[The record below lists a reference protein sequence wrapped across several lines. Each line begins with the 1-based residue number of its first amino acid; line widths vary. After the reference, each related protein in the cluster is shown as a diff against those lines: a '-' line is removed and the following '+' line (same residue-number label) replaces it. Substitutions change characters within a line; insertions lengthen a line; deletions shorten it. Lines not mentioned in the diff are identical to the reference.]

1 MEHYKLI
8 KKIVEDKVDIKKLS
22 LNYVRELFS
31 KAVRFICIVD
41 GGRYIGCIGWREY
54 ERSMQQNQV
63 IINRD
68 SVFLRTSENEK
79 EEAKRLFDT
88 MPYVR
93 RIPVLD
99 ADDRLLYE
107 YECDREGFYSDLVIE
122 CGINREKKRREKVI
136 VSLTSYGKRLE
147 TVYITIKSIMY
158 QTMKPDA
165 IVLYLDESSGNDSIV
180 REEELV
186 RAGLTIRR
194 NVENLKPHTKY
205 YYAMQEFEEALIVT
219 VDDDI
224 IYDDGLIEDLY
235 LHHVKFPEAVI
246 CRRGHGM
253 TKQDSR
259 IAPYKKWEG
268 CVKTDYPTNALCPT
282 GVGGVLYPCGEYRK
296 AFLDRET
303 LIKNAL
309 TADDIWLKAIQLL
322 NGVKAYAIG
331 EVPLKMIHDTQAE
344 ALQLLNVDQGEND
357 AILNNLQNHFSADF
371 AEFI

>member
-1 MEHYKLI
+1 MEHYKLL
-8 KKIVEDKVDIKKLS
+8 KKIEDKIEINKLS
-22 LNYVRELFS
+22 IEYVRELFS
-31 KAVRFICIVD
+31 EAVRFLYIVNEE
-41 GGRYIGCIGWREY
+41 RYIGCIGWREY
-54 ERSMQQNQV
+54 ESSAQQNKV

-68 SVFLRTSENEK
+68 SIFLKVGENVK
-79 EEAKRLFDT
+79 EEAKRLFDK
-88 MPYVR
+88 MPLIR

-99 ADDRLLYE
+99 AENRLLYE
-107 YECDREGFYSDLVIE
+107 YECDREGFYNDLVIK
-122 CGINREKKRREKVI
+122 CGVNREKKRREKII

-147 TVYITIKSIMY
+147 TVFITIKSIMY

-165 IVLYLDESSGNDSIV
+165 IILYLDESTGNNLIAH
-180 REEELV
+180 EKELI
-186 RAGLTIRR
+186 RAGLTIKR

-224 IYDDGLIEDLY
+224 IYDDELIEDLY
-235 LHHVKFPEAVI
+235 LHHIKFPEAVI
-246 CRRGHGM
+246 CRRGHRM
-253 TKQDSR
+253 IKQDFR

-268 CVKTDYPTNALCPT
+268 CVKTNYPTDELFPT

-296 AFLDRET
+296 SFLNRE
-303 LIKNAL
+303 IVVKNAL

-331 EVPLKMIHDTQAE
+331 EVPLKTIHNTQEE
-344 ALQLLNVDQGEND
+344 ALQLFNVDQGEND
-357 AILNNLQNHFSADF
+357 VILNNLQNHFSVNF